1 MVGVTSRHELEH
13 DARVG
18 VSEPTAERTDAD
30 LVRADFAAL
39 FDRHA
44 VALHRYLARRAGT
57 GLADDLL
64 AQTFLIA
71 YERRD
76 SYDRARPDARP
87 WLYGIAGNLLRRRHR
102 DETRQYQAWARTGV
116 DPVAADHAGRVA
128 DTVDAQVT
136 AGRLAGALARLAS
149 AEREVL
155 LLVAWGELS
164 YPEVAAALD
173 IPIGTVRSRLHRART
188 RIRAAAPTPQ
198 GD

>member
-1 MVGVTSRHELEH
+1 VEH

-18 VSEPTAERTDAD
+18 VSQPAAERTDAEVI
-30 LVRADFAAL
+30 LADFAAL

-57 GLADDLL
+57 GPADDLL
-64 AQTFLIA
+64 AQTFLVA
-71 YERRD
+71 YERRG
-76 SYDRARPDARP
+76 SYDRTRPDARP

-102 DETRQYQAWARTGV
+102 EETRQYQAWARTGV

-128 DTVDAQVT
+128 DAVDAGV
-136 AGRLAGALARLAS
+136 AASRLAGALAQLAYP
-149 AEREVL
+149 EREVL

-173 IPIGTVRSRLHRART
+173 IPIGTVRSRLHRARA